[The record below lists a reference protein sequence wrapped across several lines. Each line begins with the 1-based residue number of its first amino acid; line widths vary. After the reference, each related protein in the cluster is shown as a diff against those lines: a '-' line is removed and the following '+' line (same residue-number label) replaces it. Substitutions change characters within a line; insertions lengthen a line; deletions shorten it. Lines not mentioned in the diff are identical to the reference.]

1 MNAPADSVTVL
12 RAHDGPRG
20 PRRLT
25 KAFRIAT
32 NGRVSASPYDNAK
45 HFTAE
50 AVPVEGIHDLHNLLR
65 GIEGDP
71 HACVIRGEP
80 VAGTDLARSQQWC
93 HQPPLRVR
101 RGRRCGYP
109 CRARSARTGSRA
121 PRSAA
126 LARGGRGA

>member
-45 HFTAE
+45 FFSAE
-50 AVPVEGIHDLHNLLR
+50 AVRVEGIH
-65 GIEGDP
+65 
-71 HACVIRGEP
+71 
-80 VAGTDLARSQQWC
+80 
-93 HQPPLRVR
+93 
-101 RGRRCGYP
+101 P
-109 CRARSARTGSRA
+109 CTGSCSASRA
-121 PRSAA
+121 TRTPASSAA
-126 LARGGRGA
+126 SRWPAPTCRGCGA